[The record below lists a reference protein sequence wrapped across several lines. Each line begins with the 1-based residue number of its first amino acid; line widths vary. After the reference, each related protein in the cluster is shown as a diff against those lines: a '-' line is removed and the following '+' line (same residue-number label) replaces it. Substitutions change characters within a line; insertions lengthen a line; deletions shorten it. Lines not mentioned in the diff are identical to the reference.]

1 MAIRF
6 VKNIWAYWA
15 QLINKDV
22 LIVADAGVP
31 VDGATGTGAGS
42 VGIGSLYIDTT
53 NGKIYINSGAGTK
66 AVPVWKLVT
75 SA

>member
-6 VKNIWAYWA
+6 VKNFQAYLR
-15 QLINKDV
+15 QLIDKDV

-31 VDGATGTGAGS
+31 VDGASGTGAGH
-42 VGIGSLYIDTT
+42 VGKGSLYIDTT

-66 AVPVWKLVT
+66 LVPVWKIVT